1 MRKNGRPLFKGMK
14 QALTKI
20 VKLIES
26 WADDQKQGHEDVLLK
41 ILNTALKALN
51 KKEKQK

>member
-1 MRKNGRPLFKGMK
+1 MK

-20 VKLIES
+20 VKLIEG
-26 WADDQKQGHEDVLLK
+26 WADDQKQRHEDVLLK

-51 KKEKQK
+51 PKPKNKRGN

>member
-1 MRKNGRPLFKGMK
+1 MTIKC
-14 QALTKI
+14 ALTRI

-26 WADDQKQGHEDVLLK
+26 WADNPDQRHEDVLAD

-51 KKEKQK
+51 KR